1 MSDGG
6 SGKTEQSG
14 AQAGGEDY
22 YWFKPKHHGYGA
34 VPKTWQGWLA
44 MGGFA
49 VFVALVSVPFLA
61 GLPDEHR
68 TLGMLVWAGAFL
80 FMVWRF
86 LEFVKARTDGEWL
99 WRHKGEPYKSMLLKT
114 DDVDKT

>member
-1 MSDGG
+1 MPKKAG
-6 SGKTEQSG
+6 TE
-14 AQAGGEDY
+14 AGPPGNRDATY

-49 VFVALVSVPFLA
+49 IAVPLVSVPFLA
-61 GLPDEHR
+61 SLSDDNKMVGVV
-68 TLGMLVWAGAFL
+68 VWAGAVL

-86 LEFVKARTDGEWL
+86 LEFAKARTDGDWL
-99 WRHKGEPYKSMLLKT
+99 WRHKGEPYRSMLL
-114 DDVDKT
+114 DQDNQDKD